1 MKPCSTRCRVI
12 IATFAGLLLL
22 PLLSF
27 QMIPDSSFRNA
38 LQTLLTPQGIT
49 IEAHRLG
56 AGFPLALTAKN
67 LILGDSEGSWLKL
80 DQCKIRLQL
89 LPLLT
94 GRVRCSITAQVGKG
108 DLSGDV
114 TLYPKKSQGG
124 EIHAERLQ
132 LAEIPAITDRL
143 GPQTLGLAR
152 FDLNVSRQ
160 KAGIQGETKL
170 QIKDIRLKESQLG
183 GFRLP
188 DLTIPEAR
196 GLLKI
201 QGQIVTVE
209 NMALQGEGVYLRL
222 TGSSPIS
229 TTAPINLSLELLPTA
244 EFYERQK
251 NIFMFMFPYQI
262 SPGNYRLPIGG
273 TLAHPLISSP
283 KSP

>member
-1 MKPCSTRCRVI
+1 MAVV
-12 IATFAGLLLL
+12 AGLLLL

-27 QMIPDSSFRNA
+27 QMIPDSSFRHAVQA
-38 LQTLLTPQGIT
+38 LLSPQGIT
-49 IEAHRLG
+49 IDARRLG
-56 AGFPLALTAKN
+56 ARFPLSLAANNLT
-67 LILGDSEGSWLKL
+67 LGDSDGSWLKL
-80 DQCKIRLQL
+80 DQCTIRLQL

-94 GRVRCSITAQVGKG
+94 GQIRCSIAAHVGNG
-108 DLSGDV
+108 DISGEL
-114 TLYPKKSQGG
+114 TLYPKKAQGG
-124 EIHAERLQ
+124 DIHAERLQ
-132 LAEIPAITDRL
+132 LAEIPAITNRF
-143 GPQTLGLAR
+143 GSQTEGLAR

-160 KAGIQGETKL
+160 KGIILGYTKL

-188 DLTIPEAR
+188 DLAIPEAR

-201 QGQIVTVE
+201 QGQIITAE

-229 TTAPINLSLELLPTA
+229 VTAPINLSLELLPTA
-244 EFYERQK
+244 EFFERQK
-251 NIFMFMFPYQI
+251 SIFMFMFPYQI

>member
-1 MKPCSTRCRVI
+1 VI
-12 IATFAGLLLL
+12 IAVVAGLLLL

-27 QMIPDSSFRNA
+27 QMIPDSSFRHA
-38 LQTLLTPQGIT
+38 VQVLLTPQGIS
-49 IEAHRLG
+49 IDAHRLG
-56 AGFPLALTAKN
+56 ARFPLALTAEN
-67 LILGDSEGSWLKL
+67 LTLGDSEGSWIKL
-80 DQCKIRLQL
+80 DQCTIRLQL

-94 GRVRCSITAQVGKG
+94 GRVRCSIAAQVGKG
-108 DLSGDV
+108 NISGEL
-114 TLYPKKSQGG
+114 TLYPKKAQGG
-124 EIHAERLQ
+124 DIHAERLR
-132 LAEIPAITDRL
+132 LAEIPAITNRL
-143 GPQTLGLAR
+143 GSQTEGLAR

-160 KAGIQGETKL
+160 KGIILGYTKL

-188 DLTIPEAR
+188 DLAIPEAR

-201 QGQIVTVE
+201 QGQIITAE

-229 TTAPINLSLELLPTA
+229 VTAPINLSLELLPTA
-244 EFYERQK
+244 EFFERQK
-251 NIFMFMFPYQI
+251 SIFMFMFPYQI